1 MSTAAMLKP
10 VASKPHHGPGRP
22 RSEAAEK
29 AILEATLRL
38 LAELGYGGLTMDKV
52 AAEARVSKATMYRRW
67 PSKVHLVITAFS
79 QLPELPCP
87 NTGNLRQDLIDV
99 LSSFLLITQNTSL
112 AGVLPTL
119 AGERARIPELA
130 DYLDEATRQ
139 RREPVK
145 QVLQRAIKRGDLPAK
160 TDVELAIDLV
170 MSPLVMRIFFT
181 NNPADIRFLEQVIDH
196 TLKGLK

>member
-1 MSTAAMLKP
+1 MSQAVIKA
-10 VASKPHHGPGRP
+10 HHGPGRP
-22 RSEAAEK
+22 RSEAAER
-29 AILEATLRL
+29 AILDATLRL
-38 LAELGYGGLTMDKV
+38 LADLGYGGLTMDKV

-79 QLPELPCP
+79 QLPQLPCP
-87 NTGNLRQDLIDV
+87 DTGNLKQDLVEV
-99 LSSFLLITQNTSL
+99 LGTFLLITENASL

-145 QVLQRAIKRGDLPAK
+145 QVLERAVKRGDLPK
-160 TDVELAIDLV
+160 DLDIELAIDLI

-181 NNPADIRFLEQVIDH
+181 NNPADKAFIERMLDKI
-196 TLKGLK
+196 LKGLR

>member
-1 MSTAAMLKP
+1 MKKTSTKTG
-10 VASKPHHGPGRP
+10 HGPGRP
-22 RSEAAEK
+22 RSGAAEK
-29 AILEATLRL
+29 AILESTLRL
-38 LAELGYGGLTMDKV
+38 LADLGYGGLTMDKV

-79 QLPELPCP
+79 QLPQLPCP
-87 NTGNLRQDLIDV
+87 DTGNLKQDLLEV
-99 LSSFLLITQNTSL
+99 LSTFLLITENASL

-145 QVLQRAIKRGDLPAK
+145 TVLERAIKRRELPSDL
-160 TDVELAIDLV
+160 DIELAIDLI

-181 NNPADIRFLEQVIDH
+181 NNPADKGFIERMLDKV
-196 TLKGLK
+196 LKGLH

>member
-1 MSTAAMLKP
+1 MNPAGNSS
-10 VASKPHHGPGRP
+10 SKGPGRP

-29 AILEATLRL
+29 AILDATLRL
-38 LAELGYGGLTMDKV
+38 LAELGYGGLTMDRV

-87 NTGNLRQDLIDV
+87 DTGNLRQDLIEV

-145 QVLQRAIKRGDLPAK
+145 TVLARAIQRGDLPVR
-160 TDVELAIDLV
+160 TDIELAIDLI

-181 NNPADIRFLEQVIDH
+181 NNPADLDFLKRVIDT
-196 TLKGLK
+196 TLKGLS

>member
-1 MSTAAMLKP
+1 MHKP
-10 VASKPHHGPGRP
+10 AKTGHGPGRP

-29 AILEATLRL
+29 AILDATLRL

-79 QLPELPCP
+79 QLPQLPSP
-87 NTGNLRQDLIDV
+87 DTGNLKGDLTEV
-99 LSSFLLITQNTSL
+99 LGTFLLITENASL

-145 QVLQRAIKRGDLPAK
+145 IVLERAVKRGELPTH
-160 TDVELAIDLV
+160 TDIELAIDLI

-181 NNPADIRFLEQVIDH
+181 NNPADRAFIERMLDKI
-196 TLKGLK
+196 LKGLA

>member
-1 MSTAAMLKP
+1 MNKTTAKP
-10 VASKPHHGPGRP
+10 GHGPGRP
-22 RSEAAEK
+22 RSEAAER
-29 AILEATLRL
+29 AILDATLRL

-79 QLPELPCP
+79 RLPQLPCP
-87 NTGNLRQDLIDV
+87 DTGNLKQDLMEV
-99 LSSFLLITQNTSL
+99 LSTFLLITENASL

-130 DYLDEATRQ
+130 DYLDESTRQ

-145 QVLQRAIKRGDLPAK
+145 IVLERAIKRGDLPA
-160 TDVELAIDLV
+160 DMDIELAIDLI

-181 NNPADIRFLEQVIDH
+181 NNPADRGFIERMLDKI
-196 TLKGLK
+196 LKGLH

>member
-1 MSTAAMLKP
+1 MNKTAAK
-10 VASKPHHGPGRP
+10 SSHGPGRP
-22 RSEAAEK
+22 RSEAAER
-29 AILEATLRL
+29 AILDATLRL

-79 QLPELPCP
+79 RLPQLPCP
-87 NTGNLRQDLIDV
+87 DTGNLKQDLLEV
-99 LSSFLLITQNTSL
+99 LSTFLLITENASL

-130 DYLDEATRQ
+130 DYLDESTRQ

-145 QVLQRAIKRGDLPAK
+145 TVLERAIKRGDLPAN
-160 TDVELAIDLV
+160 TDIELAIDLV

-181 NNPADIRFLEQVIDH
+181 NNPADRGFIERMLDKI
-196 TLKGLK
+196 LKGLR

>member
-1 MSTAAMLKP
+1 MSQNKG
-10 VASKPHHGPGRP
+10 VGRP
-22 RSEAAEK
+22 RSLTAEK
-29 AILEATLRL
+29 AILDATLRL

-52 AAEARVSKATMYRRW
+52 AAVAKVSKATMYRRW

-79 QLPELPCP
+79 QLPQLPCP
-87 NTGNLRQDLIDV
+87 DTGNLKQDLIEV
-99 LSSFLLITQNTSL
+99 LGSFLLITQNTSL

-130 DYLDEATRQ
+130 EYLDEATRQ

-145 QVLQRAIKRGDLPAK
+145 TVITRAVKRGDLPAN
-160 TDVELAIDLV
+160 TDIELAIDLI

-181 NNPADIRFLEQVIDH
+181 NNPADARFLEEVINRG
-196 TLKGLK
+196 LKGLS

>member
-1 MSTAAMLKP
+1 MTSAAVLK
-10 VASKPHHGPGRP
+10 AHHGPGRP

-38 LAELGYGGLTMDKV
+38 LAELGYGGLTMDRV
-52 AAEARVSKATMYRRW
+52 AAEAKVSKATMYRRW

-79 QLPELPCP
+79 QLPQLPCP
-87 NTGNLRQDLIDV
+87 DTGNLRQDLIEV
-99 LSSFLLITQNTSL
+99 LGSFLLITQNTSL

-170 MSPLVMRIFFT
+170 MSPLVMRIFLT

>member
-1 MSTAAMLKP
+1 MTAKQTN
-10 VASKPHHGPGRP
+10 GPGRP

-52 AAEARVSKATMYRRW
+52 AAEAKVSKATMYRRW

-79 QLPELPCP
+79 QLPQLPCP
-87 NTGNLRQDLIDV
+87 DTGSLRQDLIDV
-99 LSSFLLITQNTSL
+99 LGSFLLITQNTSL

-130 DYLDEATRQ
+130 DYLDEATQQ

-160 TDVELAIDLV
+160 TDVELAIDLI

>member
-1 MSTAAMLKP
+1 MTTKP
-10 VASKPHHGPGRP
+10 SHGPGRP
-22 RSEAAEK
+22 RSEAAER
-29 AILEATLRL
+29 AILESTLRL

-79 QLPELPCP
+79 QLPQLPCP
-87 NTGNLRQDLIDV
+87 DTGNLRQDLIEV
-99 LSSFLLITQNTSL
+99 LGSFLLITQNTSL

-119 AGERARIPELA
+119 AGERARIPELS
-130 DYLDEATRQ
+130 DYLDQATQQ
-139 RREPVK
+139 RREPVRL
-145 QVLQRAIKRGDLPAK
+145 VIQRAIKRGDLPAA
-160 TDVELAIDLV
+160 TDVELAIDLI

-181 NNPADIRFLEQVIDH
+181 NNPADVRFLEQVVDH

>member
-1 MSTAAMLKP
+1 MKSLPTQKAN
-10 VASKPHHGPGRP
+10 GPGRP
-22 RSEAAEK
+22 RSESAEK

-52 AAEARVSKATMYRRW
+52 AAEAKVSKATMYRRW

-79 QLPELPCP
+79 QLPQLPSP
-87 NTGNLRQDLIDV
+87 DTGNLKQDLVEV

-145 QVLQRAIKRGDLPAK
+145 QVLARAVKRGDLPAN
-160 TDVELAIDLV
+160 TDIEFAIDLI

-181 NNPADIRFLEQVIDH
+181 NNPADQRFLEQVIDKIIKA
-196 TLKGLK
+196 LK

>member
-1 MSTAAMLKP
+1 MKNP
-10 VASKPHHGPGRP
+10 VPHKANGPGRP
-22 RSEAAEK
+22 RSESAEK

-52 AAEARVSKATMYRRW
+52 AAEAKVSKATMYRRW

-79 QLPELPCP
+79 QLPQLPSP
-87 NTGNLRQDLIDV
+87 DTGNLKQDLVEV
-99 LSSFLLITQNTSL
+99 LGSFLLITQNTSL

-145 QVLQRAIKRGDLPAK
+145 QVLARAVKRGDLPAN
-160 TDVELAIDLV
+160 TDIEFAIDLI

-181 NNPADIRFLEQVIDH
+181 NNPADQRFLEQVIDKI
-196 TLKGLK
+196 LKALK

>member
-1 MSTAAMLKP
+1 MNTSSAKSIKENP
-10 VASKPHHGPGRP
+10 KGPGRP

-29 AILEATLRL
+29 AILEATLQL

-52 AAEARVSKATMYRRW
+52 AAEAKVSKATMYRRW

-79 QLPELPCP
+79 QLPQLPCP
-87 NTGNLRQDLIDV
+87 DTGHLKKDLIEV
-99 LSSFLLITQNTSL
+99 LQSFLLIAQNASL

-119 AGERARIPELA
+119 AGERARSPELA

-145 QVLQRAIKRGDLPAK
+145 KVLLRAIKRKELPAN
-160 TDVELAIDLV
+160 TDIELAIDLV

-181 NNPADIRFLEQVIDH
+181 NNPADMNFLEQVIDH
-196 TLKGLK
+196 TLKGLS

>member
-1 MSTAAMLKP
+1 MNK
-10 VASKPHHGPGRP
+10 VAIKSGHGPGRP
-22 RSEAAEK
+22 RSEAAER
-29 AILEATLRL
+29 AILDATLRL
-38 LAELGYGGLTMDKV
+38 LADLGYGGLTMDKV

-79 QLPELPCP
+79 QLPQLPCP
-87 NTGNLRQDLIDV
+87 DTGNLKQDLLEV
-99 LSSFLLITQNTSL
+99 LGTFLLITENASL

-145 QVLQRAIKRGDLPAK
+145 TVLERAIKRGDLPK
-160 TDVELAIDLV
+160 SLDVELAIDLI

-181 NNPADIRFLEQVIDH
+181 NNPADKGFIERMLDKI
-196 TLKGLK
+196 LKGLH

>member
-1 MSTAAMLKP
+1 MTTPSR
-10 VASKPHHGPGRP
+10 SNGPGRP

-29 AILEATLRL
+29 AILDATLRL

-52 AAEARVSKATMYRRW
+52 AAEAKVSKATMYRRW

-79 QLPELPCP
+79 QLPQLPCP
-87 NTGNLRQDLIDV
+87 DTGTLRQDLIDV
-99 LSSFLLITQNTSL
+99 LGSFLLITQNTSL

-145 QVLQRAIKRGDLPAK
+145 KVLQRAIKRGDLPAN

>member
-1 MSTAAMLKP
+1 MTTKQTN
-10 VASKPHHGPGRP
+10 GPGRP

-29 AILEATLRL
+29 AILDATLRL
-38 LAELGYGGLTMDKV
+38 LADLGYGGLTMDKV
-52 AAEARVSKATMYRRW
+52 AAEAKVSKATMYRRW

-79 QLPELPCP
+79 QLPQLPCP

-99 LSSFLLITQNTSL
+99 LGSFLLITKNTSL

-160 TDVELAIDLV
+160 TDLELAIDLI

-181 NNPADIRFLEQVIDH
+181 NNPADVRFLEQVIDH

>member
-1 MSTAAMLKP
+1 MNIPKNNTK
-10 VASKPHHGPGRP
+10 GPGRP

-29 AILEATLRL
+29 AILDATLHL

-52 AAEARVSKATMYRRW
+52 AAEAKVSKATMYRRW

-87 NTGNLRQDLIDV
+87 DTGNLRQDLIEV

-145 QVLQRAIKRGDLPAK
+145 KVIARAVKRGDLPAA
-160 TDVELAIDLV
+160 TDIELAIDLI

-181 NNPADIRFLEQVIDH
+181 NNPADLNFLKQVIDSA
-196 TLKGLK
+196 LKGLS

>member
-1 MSTAAMLKP
+1 ML
-10 VASKPHHGPGRP
+10 G
-22 RSEAAEK
+22 
-29 AILEATLRL
+29 
-38 LAELGYGGLTMDKV
+38 
-52 AAEARVSKATMYRRW
+52 
-67 PSKVHLVITAFS
+67 
-79 QLPELPCP
+79 
-87 NTGNLRQDLIDV
+87 
-99 LSSFLLITQNTSL
+99 SFLLITQNTSL

>member
-1 MSTAAMLKP
+1 MNAAKSTPK
-10 VASKPHHGPGRP
+10 GPGRP

-29 AILEATLRL
+29 AILDATLRL

-52 AAEARVSKATMYRRW
+52 AAEAKVSKATMYRRW

-87 NTGNLRQDLIDV
+87 DTGDLRQDLIEV
-99 LSSFLLITQNTSL
+99 LGSFLLITQNTSL

-130 DYLDEATRQ
+130 DYLDVATRQ

-145 QVLQRAIKRGDLPAK
+145 TVIASAIKRGDLPAT
-160 TDVELAIDLV
+160 TDIELAIDLI

-181 NNPADIRFLEQVIDH
+181 NNPADLNFLKQVIDIV
-196 TLKGLK
+196 LKGLS

>member
-1 MSTAAMLKP
+1 MK
-10 VASKPHHGPGRP
+10 ASPSIRPSGPGRP
-22 RSEAAEK
+22 RSETAEK

-52 AAEARVSKATMYRRW
+52 AAEAKVSKATMYRRW

-79 QLPELPCP
+79 QLPQLPSP
-87 NTGNLRQDLIDV
+87 DTGNLKQDLVEV
-99 LSSFLLITQNTSL
+99 LRSFLLITQNTSL

-145 QVLQRAIKRGDLPAK
+145 QVLVRAVKRGDLPAQ
-160 TDVELAIDLV
+160 TDIELAIDLI

-181 NNPADIRFLEQVIDH
+181 NNPADVRFLEQVIDI

>member
-1 MSTAAMLKP
+1 MKP
-10 VASKPHHGPGRP
+10 SPSIRPNGPGRP
-22 RSEAAEK
+22 RSETAEK

-52 AAEARVSKATMYRRW
+52 AAEAKVSKATMYRRW

-79 QLPELPCP
+79 QLPQLPSP
-87 NTGNLRQDLIDV
+87 DTGNLKQDLVEV
-99 LSSFLLITQNTSL
+99 LRSFLLITQNTSL

-145 QVLQRAIKRGDLPAK
+145 QVLVRAVNRGDLPAQ
-160 TDVELAIDLV
+160 TDIELAIDLI

-181 NNPADIRFLEQVIDH
+181 NNPADVRFLEQVIDIS
-196 TLKGLK
+196 LKGLK

>member
-1 MSTAAMLKP
+1 MKNLAKTQ
-10 VASKPHHGPGRP
+10 GPGRP

-29 AILEATLRL
+29 AILDSTLRL

-79 QLPELPCP
+79 QLPQLPVP
-87 NTGNLRQDLIDV
+87 NTGNLKQDLMEV
-99 LSSFLLITQNTSL
+99 LGSFLLISENASL

-119 AGERARIPELA
+119 AGERARIPELSE
-130 DYLDEATRQ
+130 YLDEATRQ
-139 RREPVK
+139 RRAPVAA
-145 QVLQRAIKRGDLPAK
+145 VLEQAVQRGELPKNTDL
-160 TDVELAIDLV
+160 ELAVDLI

-181 NNPADIRFLEQVIDH
+181 NNPADTDFISKMLDKI
-196 TLKGLK
+196 LKGLK

>member
-1 MSTAAMLKP
+1 MTSAAVLK
-10 VASKPHHGPGRP
+10 AHHGPGRP

-38 LAELGYGGLTMDKV
+38 LAELGYGGLTMDRV
-52 AAEARVSKATMYRRW
+52 AAEAKVSKATMYRRW

-79 QLPELPCP
+79 QLPQLPCP
-87 NTGNLRQDLIDV
+87 DTGNLRQDLIEV
-99 LSSFLLITQNTSL
+99 LGSFLLITQNTSL

>member
-1 MSTAAMLKP
+1 VIKSAKNKAK
-10 VASKPHHGPGRP
+10 GPGRP
-22 RSEAAEK
+22 RSEAAET

-52 AAEARVSKATMYRRW
+52 AAEAKVSKATMYRRW

-87 NTGNLRQDLIDV
+87 DTGSLKQDLVEV

-119 AGERARIPELA
+119 AGERARSPELA
-130 DYLDEATRQ
+130 EYLDEATRQ

-145 QVLQRAIKRGDLPAK
+145 KVLERAVKRGDLPAK
-160 TDVELAIDLV
+160 TDIELAIDLV

-181 NNPADIRFLEQVIDH
+181 NNPANLGFLKQVIDC
-196 TLKGLK
+196 TLKGLS

>member
-1 MSTAAMLKP
+1 MSSLKNN
-10 VASKPHHGPGRP
+10 AKGPGRP

-29 AILEATLRL
+29 AILDATLRL

-52 AAEARVSKATMYRRW
+52 AAEAKVSKATMYRRW

-87 NTGNLRQDLIDV
+87 DTGNLKQDLTEV
-99 LSSFLLITQNTSL
+99 LGSFLLITQNTSL

-119 AGERARIPELA
+119 AGERARSPELA
-130 DYLDEATRQ
+130 EYLDEATRQ

-145 QVLQRAIKRGDLPAK
+145 TVLERAVKRGDLPAA
-160 TDVELAIDLV
+160 TDIELAIDLI

-181 NNPADIRFLEQVIDH
+181 NNPANLRFLQQVIDS
-196 TLKGLK
+196 TLKGLS

>member
-1 MSTAAMLKP
+1 MNSPANHTK
-10 VASKPHHGPGRP
+10 GPGRP

-52 AAEARVSKATMYRRW
+52 AAEAKVSKATMYRRW

-87 NTGNLRQDLIDV
+87 DSGDLKQDLTEV
-99 LSSFLLITQNTSL
+99 LGSFLLITQNTSL

-119 AGERARIPELA
+119 AGERARSPELA
-130 DYLDEATRQ
+130 EYLDEATRQ

-145 QVLQRAIKRGDLPAK
+145 IVLERAVKRGDLPVA
-160 TDVELAIDLV
+160 TDIELAIDLI

-181 NNPADIRFLEQVIDH
+181 NNPANLNFLKQVIDS
-196 TLKGLK
+196 TLKGLS